1 MKKILVATDLSGRGD
16 RAVQRAISLAA
27 EHHAS
32 LEVIHVI
39 DESLP
44 SAIAPRYEADV
55 RATIEKMLAS
65 LTQASVIV
73 PAITIVRGLDF
84 REIIASADK
93 SNIDLVLLGIHRH
106 ESPLLFRGTTAER
119 VIRFGHRPV
128 LVVKDVTAG
137 PYRRAIV
144 AADASAHSDAA
155 IEMAARL
162 VPGGEVHIVHVLHK
176 PFNTFLGGHTQDQL
190 MRGQVEIVSS
200 HLTSM
205 LAALIPTLGVSA
217 PRFNVIQKEGEI
229 HRVIREM
236 VTVLNPDL
244 LGIGT
249 HARTGIALAIIGS
262 IAADLLASAPVDVL
276 ATKALRHLRRT
287 KDEACD

>member
-1 MKKILVATDLSGRGD
+1 MKKILVATDLSARGD
-16 RAVQRAISLAA
+16 RAVQRAIGLAA

-44 SAIAPRYEADV
+44 SAIAPRYEADA
-55 RATIEKMLAS
+55 RAATEKMITS
-65 LTQASVIV
+65 LTQGSVIV
-73 PAITIVRGLDF
+73 PAIAIVRGLDF

-93 SNIDLVLLGIHRH
+93 SKVDLVLLGIHRH
-106 ESPLLFRGTTAER
+106 ERPLLFRGTTAER

-128 LVVKDVTAG
+128 LVVKDAVAG
-137 PYRRAIV
+137 AYRRAIV

-155 IEMAARL
+155 IEVAARL
-162 VPGGEVHIVHVLHK
+162 VPGGEVHIVHALHK
-176 PFNTFLGGHTQDQL
+176 PFNAFLGRHTQDQL
-190 MRGQVEIVSS
+190 MRGQIEILSS
-200 HLTSM
+200 HLTSI
-205 LAALIPTLGVSA
+205 LAALTSRLGASA

-229 HRVIREM
+229 RRVIQEE

-244 LGIGT
+244 LGVGT
-249 HARTGIALAIIGS
+249 HGRTGIAHAIIGS

-276 ATKALRHLRRT
+276 TTKALPPF
-287 KDEACD
+287 EADQGSGL